1 MKHLLVPFIATLVA
15 SFAAVAPPAQAQQ
28 ATPAKDIV
36 LPEGFQAELLYTV
49 PGSNQ
54 GSWVSLTH
62 DDKGRFIA
70 SDQYG
75 KLYRITLGGAGRS
88 KASVEQLKANIGM
101 AQGLLYAFDSLYVVV
116 NGKAP
121 QGPGLYRLKD
131 TTGDDQFDKITL
143 LRKMPGGSEHGPHA
157 VIMGA
162 DGKSICICGGN
173 RTDLPQPAPEIYRA
187 PKTWKEDHL
196 LGRMPDARGHNAGR
210 LAPGGWIAKLDPDG
224 KNLELIA
231 TGFRNEY
238 DIAFN
243 PQGDLFTYDADM
255 EWDIGAPWYRPTRV
269 NHVTSGSEFGW
280 RNGTGKWP
288 AYYEDSRGAAVNI
301 GPGSPTGIVFGTG
314 AKFPAKYQRALFIAD
329 WSFGQVHAVF
339 LTPSGSSYTG
349 TFEKFMSA
357 APLPVTDMVVL
368 PTDGALYFTIGG
380 RRVQSA
386 LYRVTYKGAES
397 TAPAAPLENKF
408 AVMHETRRE
417 LEKLHLPSAGA
428 GAIEKAWP
436 HLGSADRDIRYAARI
451 ALEHQPAAKW
461 RGKAYGIA
469 EDRARVT
476 AMIAL
481 ARSAE
486 PGDQLD
492 MIKALARTSWN
503 SSVQDRLALL
513 RSYALAFTRLGKPS
527 DEVRKIVID
536 HLDGHYPANN
546 SKVNRE
552 LCQVLVYL
560 NAPQVVDRTLTL
572 LEKAPTQEEQIHYAF
587 CLRNVKTGWS
597 AESRKRYFKYFPQ
610 AGIHRGG
617 ASFRGFLENIRK
629 KSVATLTAA
638 ERAQLGDLTTA
649 KIAPASANQTL
660 EKREFV
666 ADYSVKDLLP
676 LANATQSGRNFENGK
691 RLFGAVGCFK
701 CHRFDNEGGSVGP
714 VLTGAGARFNAKDL
728 LEAIVEPNKVISS
741 QYAATMFVT
750 SEGEIVTGRIANLN
764 GDTLKIV
771 TNMLDPGNFTDV
783 KRGDIEEQRISDV
796 SMMPSGLLN
805 TLTKEEVLDLLA
817 YLRSGGDRSHA
828 FFKK

>member
-1 MKHLLVPFIATLVA
+1 MKSLFWSLLATLVA
-15 SFAAVAPPAQAQQ
+15 VSTLSGSSLLAQE

-36 LPEGFQAELLYTV
+36 LPEGFKAELLYTV
-49 PGSNQ
+49 PGKDQ

-62 DDKGRFIA
+62 DDKGRLIA

-75 KLYRITLGGAGRS
+75 KLYRVTLSGPTRS
-88 KASVEQLKANIGM
+88 KPQVEQLKANIGM

-121 QGPGLYRLKD
+121 EGPGLYRLQD
-131 TTGDDQFDKITL
+131 TTGDDQFDKMTL

-157 VIMGA
+157 VIKGA

-173 RTDLPQPAPEIYRA
+173 RTDLPVPEPDIYRV

-243 PQGDLFTYDADM
+243 PEGELFTYDADM

-288 AYYEDSRGAAVNI
+288 AYYADSRGAAVNI

-314 AKFPAKYQRALFIAD
+314 TKFPAKYQRALFIAD
-329 WSFGQVHAVF
+329 WSFGQVHAVH
-339 LTPSGSSYTG
+339 LEPNGASYKG

-357 APLPVTDMVVL
+357 APLPVTDMIVH
-368 PTDGALYFTIGG
+368 PGDGNLYFTIGG

-386 LYRVTYKGAES
+386 LYRVSYVGKES
-397 TAPAAPLENKF
+397 TAPAAPQTDDF
-408 AVMHETRRE
+408 AAVRKTRRE
-417 LEKLHLPSAGA
+417 LETLHLPTAGA
-428 GAIEKAWP
+428 DAVEKAWP
-436 HLGSADRDIRYAARI
+436 YLSHADRDLRYAARI
-451 ALEHQPAAKW
+451 AIEHQPAAKW
-461 RGKAYGIA
+461 RDKAYA
-469 EDRARVT
+469 ETNDRARVA

-481 ARSAE
+481 ARSADSGSQE
-486 PGDQLD
+486 A
-492 MIKALARTSWN
+492 MIKALSTTKWN
-503 SSVQDRLALL
+503 GTVQDKLALL
-513 RSYALAFTRLGKPS
+513 RAYALAFTRLGEPS
-527 DEVRKIVID
+527 AESRKMVLD
-536 HLDGHYPANN
+536 HLNDLYPAAN

-560 NAPQVVDRTLTL
+560 NAPKVVDRTVAL

-587 CLRNVKTGWS
+587 CLRNVKEGWTP
-597 AESRKRYFKYFPQ
+597 ELRERYFSYFPE

-617 ASFRGFLENIRK
+617 ASFRGFLQNIRK
-629 KSVATLTAA
+629 KAVATLTKAEAA
-638 ERAQLGDLTTA
+638 KLGDLTSKPIDPPKA
-649 KIAPASANQTL
+649 DQAL
-660 EKREFV
+660 EERDFV
-666 ADYSVKDLLP
+666 KAWTVDELLP
-676 LANATQSGRNFENGK
+676 LASAPQSGRNFENGK
-691 RLFGAVGCFK
+691 QLFGAVGCFK
-701 CHRFDNEGGSVGP
+701 CHRFDNEGGAVGP

-728 LEAIVEPNKVISS
+728 LEAIVEPNKTISS

-750 SEGEIVTGRIANLN
+750 SEGEIVTGRIANLS
-764 GDTLKIV
+764 GDTLRIV
-771 TNMLDPGNFTDV
+771 TNMLDPGNFTNL
-783 KRGDIEEQRISDV
+783 KRGDIEEQRPSDV

-817 YLRSGGDRSHA
+817 YLRSGGNPEHA
-828 FFKK
+828 YFKK